1 MILNKIKL
9 HNIRS
14 YIDAEVSFGE
24 GTTLLAGD
32 VGSGKS
38 SILLAIDFALFGIT
52 PNLPGET
59 LLRNGAK
66 SGHVEMAFNVEGKN
80 ITIRRGLARNK
91 SIAQDDC
98 QIKINGNLLRCTP
111 TEIKQHVITLLNYP
125 KELVTKSKNLIYRY
139 TVYTPQEEMKKILQ
153 EENEIRVD
161 TLRKVFGIDKYK
173 RIRENAD
180 IFSDYLKSCI
190 KNISFAIAD
199 LNAKNK
205 DLKEY
210 IENDARLKNEL
221 GLMKPRIDKMKKE
234 LGIKKSNAANFEL
247 KIKEMNMLK
256 NKGDVHSM
264 KLKYL
269 CNDMGGIKKEL
280 ENVELK
286 LKEHDVKEI
295 IDVEFNNVDEL
306 MKKEKAK
313 LDIAEKSYIGISSQ
327 INVIRSEMNNA
338 NMLVEKINSL
348 NFCPLCKQNVSEM
361 HKHSIKEEE
370 NKKTKNFDTRLS
382 SIMIEEK
389 NIIGAVKKLKAQ
401 IEQLNEEKQKN
412 EVNKIKLKN
421 LNEFKKRK
429 EELTAKKIMVE
440 NNIKE
445 TEIIIQDMK
454 NKLALFLDVEEKYEI
469 AKIDYEKYMAVLR
482 DLEIK
487 HGSINTRYIDNK
499 NIISMLEK
507 EVKTKQMQ
515 RDKINDME
523 ELRSWLSDSFV
534 ELIAVMEKKVMSKIY
549 GDFNSLFKKW
559 FDVIMG
565 EEGIIVDLDDEF
577 NPSIEQ
583 NGYDVDYASLSG
595 GEKTAIALA
604 YRLAL
609 NQVINNLVT
618 DIRTNNL
625 IILDEPT
632 DGFSDDQVSRIKDV
646 LDELAIKQII
656 IVSHEQKIE
665 GFVDSIIKVKKED
678 HVSSVC

>member
-1 MILNKIKL
+1 M
-9 HNIRS
+9 
-14 YIDAEVSFGE
+14 
-24 GTTLLAGD
+24 
-32 VGSGKS
+32 
-38 SILLAIDFALFGIT
+38 
-52 PNLPGET
+52 
-59 LLRNGAK
+59 
-66 SGHVEMAFNVEGKN
+66 
-80 ITIRRGLARNK
+80 
-91 SIAQDDC
+91 
-98 QIKINGNLLRCTP
+98 
-111 TEIKQHVITLLNYP
+111 
-125 KELVTKSKNLIYRY
+125 
-139 TVYTPQEEMKKILQ
+139 
-153 EENEIRVD
+153 
-161 TLRKVFGIDKYK
+161 
-173 RIRENAD
+173 
-180 IFSDYLKSCI
+180 
-190 KNISFAIAD
+190 
-199 LNAKNK
+199 
-205 DLKEY
+205 
-210 IENDARLKNEL
+210 KNEL

-565 EEGIIVDLDDEF
+565 EEGIIVD
-577 NPSIEQ
+577 
-583 NGYDVDYASLSG
+583 
-595 GEKTAIALA
+595 
-604 YRLAL
+604 
-609 NQVINNLVT
+609 
-618 DIRTNNL
+618 
-625 IILDEPT
+625 
-632 DGFSDDQVSRIKDV
+632 
-646 LDELAIKQII
+646 
-656 IVSHEQKIE
+656 
-665 GFVDSIIKVKKED
+665 
-678 HVSSVC
+678 

>member
-14 YIDAEVSFGE
+14 YIDTEVSFSE
-24 GTTLLAGD
+24 GTTLVAGD

-180 IFSDYLKSCI
+180 IFSDYLK
-190 KNISFAIAD
+190 
-199 LNAKNK
+199 
-205 DLKEY
+205 
-210 IENDARLKNEL
+210 
-221 GLMKPRIDKMKKE
+221 
-234 LGIKKSNAANFEL
+234 
-247 KIKEMNMLK
+247 
-256 NKGDVHSM
+256 
-264 KLKYL
+264 
-269 CNDMGGIKKEL
+269 
-280 ENVELK
+280 
-286 LKEHDVKEI
+286 EI

-370 NKKTKNFDTRLS
+370 NKKTKNF
-382 SIMIEEK
+382 
-389 NIIGAVKKLKAQ
+389 
-401 IEQLNEEKQKN
+401 
-412 EVNKIKLKN
+412 
-421 LNEFKKRK
+421 
-429 EELTAKKIMVE
+429 
-440 NNIKE
+440 
-445 TEIIIQDMK
+445 
-454 NKLALFLDVEEKYEI
+454 
-469 AKIDYEKYMAVLR
+469 
-482 DLEIK
+482 
-487 HGSINTRYIDNK
+487 
-499 NIISMLEK
+499 
-507 EVKTKQMQ
+507 
-515 RDKINDME
+515 
-523 ELRSWLSDSFV
+523 
-534 ELIAVMEKKVMSKIY
+534 
-549 GDFNSLFKKW
+549 
-559 FDVIMG
+559 
-565 EEGIIVDLDDEF
+565 
-577 NPSIEQ
+577 
-583 NGYDVDYASLSG
+583 
-595 GEKTAIALA
+595 
-604 YRLAL
+604 
-609 NQVINNLVT
+609 
-618 DIRTNNL
+618 
-625 IILDEPT
+625 
-632 DGFSDDQVSRIKDV
+632 
-646 LDELAIKQII
+646 
-656 IVSHEQKIE
+656 
-665 GFVDSIIKVKKED
+665 
-678 HVSSVC
+678 